1 MQHGFRLWKSVL
13 FYYVKM
19 KLSVTCFLL
28 SPPDRLFYLVIV
40 QDMIFFSN
48 SEFFVNFS
56 WVIGLCLE
64 DGFLNALSCWLFGY
78 EGGLFFSFYFLFSGG
93 GKIAWE
99 IFRGHQNLKMFLL
112 IVLWQV
118 VSISTD
124 SIDFYI
130 WMLMLSSGF
139 G

>member
-1 MQHGFRLWKSVL
+1 MEIS
-13 FYYVKM
+13 
-19 KLSVTCFLL
+19 SFLL
-28 SPPDRLFYLVIV
+28 CQDEVVCDLFLTFTTWPFVLLGNSSRY
-40 QDMIFFSN
+40 DFFFSN
-48 SEFFVNFS
+48 SEFFVNVS
-56 WVIGLCLE
+56 WVVGLCLE

-112 IVLWQV
+112 MVLWQV

-124 SIDFYI
+124 SIDLYI
-130 WMLMLSSGF
+130 WMLMLSGGF